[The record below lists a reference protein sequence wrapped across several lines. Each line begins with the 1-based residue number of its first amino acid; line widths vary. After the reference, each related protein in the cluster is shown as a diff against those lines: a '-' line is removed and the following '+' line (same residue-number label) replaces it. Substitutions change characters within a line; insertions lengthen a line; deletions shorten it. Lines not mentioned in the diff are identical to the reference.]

1 MIAAL
6 LLAVLANPPAVDARL
21 VLMPVAEHEA
31 LVGELSRE
39 LGLSTVRL
47 RELKLEL
54 GGCEAKLS
62 ARSVTPPTIVT
73 VEPPK
78 QEGGWT
84 GLEVL
89 GVASLVAAAALAL
102 GFGAGLVVAQ

>member
-1 MIAAL
+1 MIATAL
-6 LLAVLANPPAVDARL
+6 LLAVLANPRQ

-39 LGLSTVRL
+39 LGLSTVRV

-62 ARSVTPPTIVT
+62 ARSITPPTIVT

-78 QEGGWT
+78 QEGGSWT

-89 GVASLVAAAALAL
+89 GVASLVTAAALAL